1 MFSGIPRLIPLTC
14 IREHDKA
21 GRYIDLLDAA
31 RCKGSWN
38 DIPELIRKVNKHAPG
53 HQCLVQTANADQ
65 QVATYLASHLDHRPT
80 STTSTSPN
88 SLSELI
94 PPLLSTIE
102 EKSAPPQNIF
112 EAQVCL
118 GWIHCALSEP
128 GLAASR
134 LPGAFNAVVRDF
146 SGQGK
151 ATNGWTEVC
160 IVKGAC
166 LKGTSQALSGSPSQG
181 LITFQSIYQWIAQ
194 RESSPSP
201 NPQLAFWL
209 KQYLAQL
216 AVIASRNIQED
227 APNAS
232 EQIELTLQAFRLWA
246 NHVRQKPDLA
256 KSDTYNGPGL
266 LKTEAVWNSY
276 YGFLSKVLRD
286 GRDYPATGQIPSRL
300 QQYTELKRVETI
312 HENNVLRTT
321 QFPKANESNRRI
333 EGWVEEAFQNWV
345 ILSGP
350 GWHDEDLGEGGRN
363 AVSRNMLDVLY
374 RAATKS
380 FHSTLILRRLF
391 QVHKALTD
399 FDLAYKAFDTYLE
412 IILNA
417 KARIKKS
424 GEPLSG
430 LDSNDTLFCTVAE
443 GIEGLCCFGAFKEAR
458 KANDLSLQLSEWL
471 SEPSLQ
477 SKSGEQ
483 INGNAVDKHTNETS
497 HKNNLSP
504 RTLALAYRAIGI
516 GKASW
521 AYWTPIN
528 EDRASI
534 QVGAITDL
542 KEALQNNSGT
552 ASSLNASF
560 ALGLLL
566 AETRDLNE
574 SIDVLREALSRPFT
588 ESSDIPDLPGHSSK
602 FQHYRQRI
610 PLWHLLG
617 LVLSARQEHDAA
629 SRSCAAAF
637 EQFPHGKILFGHR
650 NRDNALKTNG
660 TPEKLDLHTQA
671 SNAKQ
676 GLVDEMDGRELE
688 QILEIRVTELA
699 LTELTEGAEVAINT
713 CNELL
718 SLFARL
724 FGNLDLEP
732 EGDVKD
738 KTEPGAPKS
747 SSGTARSV
755 RGSIFGRKRQTIPG
769 LRNSSATDSITPS
782 IPEDSAPSWRSTG
795 LRPDNPAIEI
805 QSDDPTVKLES
816 PVSFGPLNTAD
827 QTVSKPTNKLHRR
840 EGSINKIIRQHS
852 EHKTHRPP
860 SSRIS
865 STRQSFETSH
875 EEPFLQNEVGVA
887 VSSDIPPPI
896 SPTAN
901 HDSSPTAKQSLPPV
915 AHNMPPNAQ
924 PPPPGQHVQPPEQD
938 VRLPSISPHTS
949 HTHPPPRFPLA
960 QAQIH
965 ALALLTKTWLVISNL
980 YRRASLFDDARE
992 AVDEAA
998 NQAHRIETLTATLY
1012 GSSSTSFFER
1022 KWGGGKSSDELFA
1035 EVFATRGHL
1044 SVARGEPHAAMEM
1057 YEIALGYFQDSSSAI
1072 IGLSGL
1078 LLDIYEQKIPPERP
1092 KPDLT
1097 QGMEELA
1104 NGLDVQ
1110 NGNKGPTAAIVE
1122 SVWTSSRPGTARS
1135 ESQTIKTRQPS
1146 TETDESLRKTP
1157 ANLNRIAAR
1166 DRAYG
1171 LLSTL
1176 TKLGSGWDDS
1186 EAWFS
1191 LARAHELGGEIDKAK
1206 EVLWWCV
1213 ELEDTRPIRHF
1224 QAVKGRGGYVL

>member
-1 MFSGIPRLIPLTC
+1 MT
-14 IREHDKA
+14 
-21 GRYIDLLDAA
+21 
-31 RCKGSWN
+31 
-38 DIPELIRKVNKHAPG
+38 
-53 HQCLVQTANADQ
+53 
-65 QVATYLASHLDHRPT
+65 
-80 STTSTSPN
+80 
-88 SLSELI
+88 
-94 PPLLSTIE
+94 
-102 EKSAPPQNIF
+102 
-112 EAQVCL
+112 
-118 GWIHCALSEP
+118 
-128 GLAASR
+128 
-134 LPGAFNAVVRDF
+134 
-146 SGQGK
+146 
-151 ATNGWTEVC
+151 
-160 IVKGAC
+160 
-166 LKGTSQALSGSPSQG
+166 
-181 LITFQSIYQWIAQ
+181 
-194 RESSPSP
+194 
-201 NPQLAFWL
+201 
-209 KQYLAQL
+209 
-216 AVIASRNIQED
+216 ASRNIQED
-227 APNAS
+227 APNAT
-232 EQIELTLQAFRLWA
+232 EQIDLTLQAFRLWA
-246 NHVRQKPDLA
+246 NHVRQTPDSA
-256 KSDTYNGPGL
+256 KNNAYNGAGL
-266 LKTEAVWNSY
+266 LKTEAVWKVY
-276 YGFLSKVLRD
+276 YGFLSKVMRD
-286 GRDYPATGQIPSRL
+286 GRDYPASGHIPPRL

-312 HENNVLRTT
+312 YENIVLRTT
-321 QFPKANESNRRI
+321 QFPKANESNHGI

-345 ILSGP
+345 IFSGP
-350 GWHDEDLGEGGRN
+350 RWHDEDLGEGGRN
-363 AVSRNMLDVLY
+363 AVGRNMLDVLY

-412 IILNA
+412 IILKA

-424 GEPLSG
+424 GEPPSG
-430 LDSNDTLFCTVAE
+430 LDSDDAVFCTVAE

-458 KANDLSLQLSEWL
+458 KSYDLCLQLSEWL
-471 SEPSLQ
+471 NELSLPS
-477 SKSGEQ
+477 KPGEQ
-483 INGNAVDKHTNETS
+483 INGNGVERHTNAVS
-497 HKNNLSP
+497 HKQRLSP
-504 RTLALAYRAIGI
+504 ETLALAYRAIGI
-516 GKASW
+516 GRASW

-534 QVGAITDL
+534 QAVAITNL
-542 KEALQNNSGT
+542 KEALNNNSSKAG
-552 ASSLNASF
+552 SLNSSF

-566 AETRDLNE
+566 AETRDLNG
-574 SIDVLREALSRPFT
+574 SIDVLRQALSRPYT
-588 ESSDIPDLPGHSSK
+588 ESSDVLNLSGHYSK
-602 FQHYRQRI
+602 IEHYRQLI

-637 EQFPHGKILFGHR
+637 GQFPHSKTLFGHGKR
-650 NRDNALKTNG
+650 EKESKTNG
-660 TPEKLDLHTQA
+660 APEKLDLHTQF
-671 SNAKQ
+671 SNAKH
-676 GLVDEMDGRELE
+676 GLVDVMDGRELE
-688 QILEIRVTELA
+688 QILEIRITELA

-732 EGDVKD
+732 EGNAKVT
-738 KTEPGAPKS
+738 TESGVPKS
-747 SSGTARSV
+747 SAGTARSV
-755 RGSIFGRKRQTIPG
+755 RGSIFGRKRQTIPS
-769 LRNSSATDSITPS
+769 LRNSNATDSNTPS
-782 IPEDSAPSWRSTG
+782 IPEDNVPSWHSTG
-795 LRPDNPAIEI
+795 LRPENPAIEI
-805 QSDDPTVKLES
+805 HGDDPTLQLES
-816 PVSFGPLNTAD
+816 PVSFDPLNSTD
-827 QTVSKPTNKLHRR
+827 QTVSKPINKLHRR
-840 EGSINKIIRQHS
+840 EGSINKIIRHHS

-865 STRQSFETSH
+865 STRQSFETSY

-901 HDSSPTAKQSLPPV
+901 HDSSPTAKQPLPLV
-915 AHNMPPNAQ
+915 AHNMPPSSQ

-938 VRLPSISPHTS
+938 VRLPSISPHSS

-965 ALALLTKTWLVISNL
+965 ALTLLTKTWLVISSL
-980 YRRASLFDDARE
+980 YRRASLFDDSQE

-1012 GSSSTSFFER
+1012 GSSSKSFFER

-1035 EVFATRGHL
+1035 DVFATRGHL

-1092 KPDLT
+1092 KPELS
-1097 QGMEELA
+1097 QGMEHLA
-1104 NGLDVQ
+1104 NGLDIQ
-1110 NGNKGPTAAIVE
+1110 NGAQGPTTGVVE
-1122 SVWTSSRPGTARS
+1122 SVRTSSRPGTARS
-1135 ESQTIKTRQPS
+1135 ESQTIRTKQPL

-1176 TKLGSGWDDS
+1176 TKLGSGWDNS
-1186 EAWFS
+1186 EAWFA